1 MARVECPLME
11 DTIDDVVCFDIH
23 MVVDG
28 GAPEFTAPE
37 KAVQTPGFREIC
49 LKCPNHRED

>member
-1 MARVECPLME
+1 MGKIKCPLMGE
-11 DTIDDVVCFDIH
+11 SIDDAVCFDIH

-37 KAVQTPGFREIC
+37 KAIRTPGFKEIC

>member
-1 MARVECPLME
+1 MRKIKCPLMGE
-11 DTIDDVVCFDIH
+11 SINDVICFDIH

-28 GAPEFTAPE
+28 GAPESTAPE
-37 KAVQTPGFREIC
+37 KAIRTPGFKEIC